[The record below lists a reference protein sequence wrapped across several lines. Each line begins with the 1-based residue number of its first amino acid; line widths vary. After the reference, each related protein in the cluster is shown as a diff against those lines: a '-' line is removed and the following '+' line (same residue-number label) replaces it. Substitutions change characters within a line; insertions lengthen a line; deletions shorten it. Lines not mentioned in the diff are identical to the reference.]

1 MLKSAD
7 SVFSAFLHFF
17 ISFYFEDNCGH
28 PYFFA
33 QILVTIGTSIA
44 VTTTDAAN
52 CVVATA

>member
-7 SVFSAFLHFF
+7 SDLPLSCTFSMFL
-17 ISFYFEDNCGH
+17 YFEDNCGH

>member
-7 SVFSAFLHFF
+7 SDFTAFLHFF
-17 ISFYFEDNCGH
+17 IYFYFEDNCGH

>member
-7 SVFSAFLHFF
+7 SDFTAFLHFF

-33 QILVTIGTSIA
+33 QIRATIGASIA